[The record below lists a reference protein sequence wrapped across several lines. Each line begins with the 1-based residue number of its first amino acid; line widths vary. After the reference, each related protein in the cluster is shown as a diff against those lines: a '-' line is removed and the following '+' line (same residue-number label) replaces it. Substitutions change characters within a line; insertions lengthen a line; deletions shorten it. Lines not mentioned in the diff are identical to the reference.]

1 MNDSA
6 IKLQNVDVAYAKG
19 MRYFS
24 KNKIWALKDISL
36 DIKHGETLGIL
47 GRNGSGKSTMLKL
60 LANMIT
66 PDRGS
71 IEYYAGRI
79 SLLSL
84 QVGFVEY
91 LSGRDNAKLSAMF
104 LGMSTAE
111 IESRLD
117 DLIAFSGIGN
127 AIDEPVST
135 YSAGMRARLG
145 FSIAL
150 HVEADVILVDE
161 VIAVGDAEFKKVT
174 RSALKKKIE
183 NGNTA
188 VIVTHDFN
196 LLENWCDRLLWL
208 EKGSAVMSGEPAAV
222 INSYKHTLGIA

>member
-1 MNDSA
+1 MSESA

-19 MRYFS
+19 MRFFS
-24 KNKIWALKDISL
+24 KQKIWALKDITL

-47 GRNGSGKSTMLKL
+47 GKNGSGKSTMLKL

-66 PDRGS
+66 PDRGDVQ
-71 IEYYAGRI
+71 YYAGRI

-104 LGMSTAE
+104 LGMNTDE

-117 DLIAFSGIGN
+117 NLIAFSGVGD

-174 RSALKKKIE
+174 RSALKQKIE
-183 NGNTA
+183 DGNTA
-188 VIVTHDFN
+188 VIVTHDFS
-196 LLENWCDRLLWL
+196 LLESWCDRLVWL
-208 EKGSAVMSGEPAAV
+208 EKGRSIMSGEPAEV
-222 INSYKHTLGIA
+222 INNYKRTLGIA